1 MAVIMLIRVY
11 AMYQQS
17 RIILILLVFLCSAII
32 ISCVVVTIIQ
42 DKTYPIGELEA
53 RATGERNS

>member
-42 DKTYPIGELEA
+42 DKNYPIGELEA
-53 RATGERNS
+53 RAKVKENS